1 MDLTH
6 RPLLRSRGADRCL
19 TGLVALILLDVALFE
34 PLVGSGLLNRHLHGL
49 GVALV
54 VGLGASAVWTHVM
67 AARVLGVLAFSIAL
81 IRLANFWV
89 PDQALRFWDATMFLA
104 ADLLLAH
111 LVARQVFGTRGAMNW
126 HRVVGAVAIWLLA
139 GLAFTQ
145 AYRLVAMHVPVAFL
159 VQGAAAGYDAIVASL
174 NYFSLVTLSTLG
186 YGDIVPVHPVAR
198 GLANLEAIFGVMYP
212 VVVISWLVSL
222 EVEANRGSD

>member
-1 MDLTH
+1 
-6 RPLLRSRGADRCL
+6 
-19 TGLVALILLDVALFE
+19 
-34 PLVGSGLLNRHLHGL
+34 
-49 GVALV
+49 
-54 VGLGASAVWTHVM
+54 M
-67 AARVLGVLAFSIAL
+67 AARVLGVLAFLIAL

-139 GLAFTQ
+139 LAFTQ

-159 VQGAAAGYDAIVASL
+159 VQGAAAGYDAVVASL
-174 NYFSLVTLSTLG
+174 NYFSLVTLSTVG

-198 GLANLEAIFGVMYP
+198 GSPTWRRSSASCIRW
-212 VVVISWLVSL
+212 S
-222 EVEANRGSD
+222 